1 MAVGD
6 VISQISGNGAAM
18 VYQPSSGVEVMVST
32 IAFNHNAKLPEL
44 TNGTNTSFISWS
56 TSDTNPDPA
65 NLKIFIN
72 NTIYLR
78 LDNLGANQYT
88 AFTGIQIK

>member
-1 MAVGD
+1 MAAGD
-6 VISQISGNGAAM
+6 VVNGMSATGTALT
-18 VYQPSSGVEVMVST
+18 YQPALGVEVMVST
-32 IAFNHNAKLPEL
+32 IAFNHNAKRPEL

-56 TSDTNPDPA
+56 TSGINPDPA

-78 LDNLGANQYT
+78 LDNLVAGEVT
-88 AFTGIQIK
+88 AFSGLQTK

>member
-1 MAVGD
+1 MTVGD
-6 VISQISGNGAAM
+6 VVNGMSATGTALT
-18 VYQPSSGVEVMVST
+18 YQPAGTIEVLIST
-32 IAFNHNAKLPEL
+32 IAFNDNAKRPQL

-56 TSDTNPDPA
+56 TTGGDPDPA

-78 LDNLGANQYT
+78 LDNLVAGEVT
-88 AFTGIQIK
+88 AFSGLQTK